1 MKGLLM
7 KKLMFRRT
15 ALFFAVIALLCF
27 AGTVS
32 AKAEWETL
40 KNISLA
46 DTPKDIAVSKDGAT
60 AYVLCEQSIQV
71 VSTQSGK
78 TTSSVPVNENFT
90 KIALSADGE
99 TVYLTDSK
107 NKQVTVMQFSQIY
120 DIEIGNSAVIG
131 KKDAKVN
138 VVAFLDYQ

>member
-1 MKGLLM
+1 MKN
-7 KKLMFRRT
+7 LMFRKT
-15 ALFFAVIALLCF
+15 ALFFAVFGLLCF
-27 AGTVS
+27 AGNVS

-40 KNISLA
+40 KNISLQ
-46 DTPKDIAVSKDGAT
+46 DTPKDIAVSNDGTT
-60 AYVLCEQSIQV
+60 AYILCAKSIQV
-71 VSTQSGK
+71 VSTLSGK
-78 TTSSVPVNENFT
+78 TTSSVPVSENFT

-107 NKQVTVMQFSQIY
+107 NKQLAVMEFSQVY

-138 VVAFLDYQ
+138 LVAFLDYQ

>member
-1 MKGLLM
+1 M
-7 KKLMFRRT
+7 KKLMFRKT
-15 ALFFAVIALLCF
+15 ALFFAVFALLCF
-27 AGTVS
+27 ADNVS

-46 DTPKDIAVSKDGAT
+46 DTPKDIVVSKDGAT
-60 AYVLCEQSIQV
+60 AYVLCEKSIQV

-107 NKQVTVMQFSQIY
+107 NKQVAVMQFSQIY

-138 VVAFLDYQ
+138 LVAFLDYQ

>member
-7 KKLMFRRT
+7 KKLMFRKT
-15 ALFFAVIALLCF
+15 ALFFAVFALLCF
-27 AGTVS
+27 AGNVS
-32 AKAEWETL
+32 AEAEWETI
-40 KNISLA
+40 KNISLQ
-46 DTPKDIAVSKDGAT
+46 DTPKDIAVSNDGAT
-60 AYVLCEQSIQV
+60 AYILCTKSIQV

-78 TTSSVPVNENFT
+78 TTSSVPVNENFR

-138 VVAFLDYQ
+138 LVAFLDYQ

>member
-7 KKLMFRRT
+7 EKLMFQKT
-15 ALFFAVIALLCF
+15 ALFFAVFALLCF
-27 AGTVS
+27 AGNVS
-32 AKAEWETL
+32 AKAEWKTL

-46 DTPKDIAVSKDGAT
+46 DTPKDIVVSKDGAT
-60 AYVLCEQSIQV
+60 AYVLCEKSIQV
-71 VSTQSGK
+71 VSTKSGK

-138 VVAFLDYQ
+138 LVAFLDYQ

>member
-7 KKLMFRRT
+7 KKLMFRKT
-15 ALFFAVIALLCF
+15 ALFFAVFALLCF
-27 AGTVS
+27 AGNVS

-40 KNISLA
+40 KNISLQ
-46 DTPKDIAVSKDGAT
+46 DTPIDIAVSNDGAT
-60 AYVLCEQSIQV
+60 AYILCEKSIQV
-71 VSTQSGK
+71 VSIRSGK
-78 TTSSVPVNENFT
+78 TTSSVPVNENFR

-138 VVAFLDYQ
+138 LVAFLDYQ

>member
-1 MKGLLM
+1 M
-7 KKLMFRRT
+7 KKLMFRKT
-15 ALFFAVIALLCF
+15 ALLFAVFALLCF
-27 AGTVS
+27 AGNVS

-40 KNISLA
+40 KNISLE

-60 AYVLCEQSIQV
+60 AYILCEKSIQV

-78 TTSSVPVNENFT
+78 TTSSIPVSNNFS

-107 NKQVTVMQFSQIY
+107 NKQVAVMKFSQIY
-120 DIEIGNSAVIG
+120 DIEIGKSAVIG

-138 VVAFLDYQ
+138 IFAFLDYQ

>member
-7 KKLMFRRT
+7 KKLMFRKT
-15 ALFFAVIALLCF
+15 ALVFAVFALLCF
-27 AGTVS
+27 AGNVS

-40 KNISLA
+40 KNISLT
-46 DTPKDIAVSKDGAT
+46 DTPKDIVVSKDGAT
-60 AYVLCEQSIQV
+60 AYVLCEKSIQV

-107 NKQVTVMQFSQIY
+107 NKQVAVMQFSQIY

-138 VVAFLDYQ
+138 LVAFLDYQ

>member
-1 MKGLLM
+1 M
-7 KKLMFRRT
+7 R
-15 ALFFAVIALLCF
+15 C
-27 AGTVS
+27 
-32 AKAEWETL
+32 WETI

-60 AYVLCEQSIQV
+60 AYVLCEKSIQV
-71 VSTQSGK
+71 VSTRSGK

-90 KIALSADGE
+90 KIALSDDGE

-138 VVAFLDYQ
+138 LVAFLDYQ